1 MHPHLEPAAAAAAKQ
16 VFFYVCCAADLAG
29 RQLEHVL
36 DGCSN
41 MLVCWLCPSCGCSVA
56 LDDSP
61 FCPSRVRGWALHV
74 CATPLLCCL
83 QDNLLPM
90 TCTGQNWQ
98 GGLALTLVDS
108 LDMLLLLNRRGDIQD
123 ALTKLRNAL
132 DFDKDI
138 KVGGSRASW
147 TRDQQQPGPGRGQP
161 LG

>member
-1 MHPHLEPAAAAAAKQ
+1 MLWQYLIGALS
-16 VFFYVCCAADLAG
+16 C
-29 RQLEHVL
+29 HVY
-36 DGCSN
+36 
-41 MLVCWLCPSCGCSVA
+41 LC
-56 LDDSP
+56 
-61 FCPSRVRGWALHV
+61 
-74 CATPLLCCL
+74 TPLL
-83 QDNLLPM
+83 Q
-90 TCTGQNWQ
+90 
-98 GGLALTLVDS
+98 LTVDS